1 MRLDLHCHAL
11 AFGACASAA
20 VNLLLDLLH
29 DDVIEQ
35 LRAEL
40 GGIDTREAA
49 ALQVL
54 LDRLKLLLPVRVS
67 STEQLVANSRLAWK
81 CLVVQ

>member
-1 MRLDLHCHAL
+1 MRLDLHGHAL
-11 AFGACASAA
+11 TLGACAFAA

-40 GGIDTREAA
+40 GGLDTREAA

-54 LDRLKLLLPVRVS
+54 LDRLQLLLPVRNKR
-67 STEQLVANSRLAWK
+67 TEQLVANSRLAWK